1 MHKIFGQRE
10 KGQYYDRSGAYL
22 VIFSGEKTAVVR
34 TARGLFLL
42 GGGIQGSENDQ
53 ECIRRECLEEC
64 GCECTVK
71 EYLASAEA
79 FSVHDT
85 KGLFHPIQRYY
96 MGDLLEQSTGTY
108 GKRSLS
114 DLGRLWRN
122 KRKNVFRYAELGSG
136 NRMEKETQ
144 GMDMRKRRD
153 AQLAYISDESV
164 FEEQVVCRRILQ
176 KLNFMDRADFDGI
189 AEVVKELLGKS
200 DNAFINPPFYC
211 DYGKNI
217 ETGKNFFANYNCTIL
232 DVAKVR
238 IGDNCQFAPNV
249 AIYTAGHPVHP
260 DTSKYF
266 V

>member
-96 MGDLLEQSTGTY
+96 MGDLLDKVQEPTEKDHFLIWADYGEIKGKMYSDMQNWALETG
-108 GKRSLS
+108 
-114 DLGRLWRN
+114 W
-122 KRKNVFRYAELGSG
+122 
-136 NRMEKETQ
+136 
-144 GMDMRKRRD
+144 KRRH
-153 AQLAYISDESV
+153 
-164 FEEQVVCRRILQ
+164 
-176 KLNFMDRADFDGI
+176 
-189 AEVVKELLGKS
+189 KEW
-200 DNAFINPPFYC
+200 I
-211 DYGKNI
+211 
-217 ETGKNFFANYNCTIL
+217 
-232 DVAKVR
+232 
-238 IGDNCQFAPNV
+238 
-249 AIYTAGHPVHP
+249 
-260 DTSKYF
+260 
-266 V
+266 

>member
-96 MGDLLEQSTGTY
+96 MG
-108 GKRSLS
+108 
-114 DLGRLWRN
+114 RN
-122 KRKNVFRYAELGSG
+122 FAFN
-136 NRMEKETQ
+136 N
-144 GMDMRKRRD
+144 
-153 AQLAYISDESV
+153 
-164 FEEQVVCRRILQ
+164 RILR
-176 KLNFMDRADFDGI
+176 FAGCT
-189 AEVVKELLGKS
+189 LGKTEDS
-200 DNAFINPPFYC
+200 IF
-211 DYGKNI
+211 
-217 ETGKNFFANYNCTIL
+217 
-232 DVAKVR
+232 
-238 IGDNCQFAPNV
+238 
-249 AIYTAGHPVHP
+249 
-260 DTSKYF
+260 
-266 V
+266 